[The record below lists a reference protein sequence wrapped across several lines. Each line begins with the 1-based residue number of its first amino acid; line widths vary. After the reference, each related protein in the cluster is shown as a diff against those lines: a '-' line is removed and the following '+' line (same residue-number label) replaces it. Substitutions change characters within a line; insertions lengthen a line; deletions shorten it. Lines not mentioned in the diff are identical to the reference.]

1 LRKGKER
8 GKKRNA
14 EEEGRDEIVAERKGE
29 WW

>member
-1 LRKGKER
+1 LRKEKER

-29 WW
+29 W